1 MTTPT
6 DNPGTPWIDR
16 QKYRLQSGQY
26 LKTAKPKSLVALH
39 HTAGGSAG
47 STFKWWNEGDPRR
60 IGTAFLVARDGT
72 IFEIFD
78 PKFWAWHLG
87 VKDDQIEKRSIG
99 IEICNWG
106 QLTEKGGHLHTWS
119 GRNLGNI
126 ETLVHAGT
134 VAHFPTPW
142 RGGEYYEAYS
152 QDQIDAVCGL
162 VPWLCEKYQI
172 PNDLPEK
179 RHLTGPANVP
189 KFYTFRGVLHHAML
203 RKDKSDITPNF
214 PWSELEEALR

>member
-6 DNPGTPWIDR
+6 IDR
-16 QKYRLQSGQY
+16 QKYRLANGQY
-26 LKTAKPKSLVALH
+26 LKTVKPKSLVALH

-47 STFKWWNEGDPRR
+47 STFRWWNEGDPRTV
-60 IGTAFLVARDGT
+60 GTAFLVARDGT

-87 VKDDQIEKRSIG
+87 VKDDVIEKRSIG

-106 QLTEKGGHLHTWS
+106 KLEKRDDDHLYTWS
-119 GRNLGNI
+119 GKNLGNV
-126 ETLVHAGT
+126 ETLAHAGT
-134 VAHFPTPW
+134 LAQFLTPW
-142 RGGEYYEAYS
+142 REAHYYEAYS

-162 VPWLCEKYQI
+162 VPWICEKYQI

-179 RHLTGPANVP
+179 RHLTGPANLP
-189 KFYTFRGVLHHAML
+189 KWLAFRGVIHHAMI
-203 RKDKSDITPNF
+203 RKDKQDITPNF
-214 PWSELEEALR
+214 PWSELKEALG